1 VNGGGTLGTRA
12 PLIGIIGGIGSG
24 KSTVAAR
31 LASRGAVVIDA
42 DELTRELM
50 APGTPVTASIL
61 ARFGDEF
68 RRPDGSLDRAALG
81 RLVFSDPGRLA
92 ELESIVHPAVGELER
107 ERIRAADA
115 GRPAAIV
122 VEAVKLVEAGHA
134 GWCDE
139 VWLVVCEPEAQLARL
154 IGRGMAEP
162 DARQRIAA
170 QAASMPLWRS
180 AATRIVRTD
189 GSLAEVDKKVD
200 ALLEE
205 VRSGRR
211 S

>member
-1 VNGGGTLGTRA
+1 VNERGSLGTHA
-12 PLIGIIGGIGSG
+12 PLIGIIGPIGAG
-24 KSTVAAR
+24 KSTVAAH
-31 LASRGAVVIDA
+31 LATRGAVVIDA

-50 APGTPVTASIL
+50 APGTPVTAAVL

-68 RRPDGSLDRAALG
+68 RGPDGSLDRAALG
-81 RLVFSDPGRLA
+81 RLVFSDPERLA
-92 ELESIVHPAVGELER
+92 DLESIVHPAVGELER

-115 GRPAAIV
+115 SGPTAIV

-139 VWLVVCEPEAQLARL
+139 VWLVVCDPATQLARL
-154 IGRGMAEP
+154 IGRGMVEQ

-170 QAASMPLWRS
+170 QESSMPLWRA
-180 AATRIVRTD
+180 AATRVVRTD
-189 GSLAEVDKKVD
+189 DPLEDVDTQVD
-200 ALLEE
+200 ALLNEL
-205 VRSGRR
+205 RSGRR

>member
-1 VNGGGTLGTRA
+1 MNERGSLGTHA
-12 PLIGIIGGIGSG
+12 PLIGIIGPIGAG
-24 KSTVAAR
+24 KSTVAAH
-31 LASRGAVVIDA
+31 LATRGAVVIDA

-50 APGTPVTASIL
+50 APGTPVTAAVL

-68 RRPDGSLDRAALG
+68 RGPDGSLDRAALG
-81 RLVFSDPGRLA
+81 RLVFSDPERLA
-92 ELESIVHPAVGELER
+92 DLESIVHPAVGELER

-115 GRPAAIV
+115 GGPAAIV

-139 VWLVVCEPEAQLARL
+139 VWLVVCDPATQLARL
-154 IGRGMAEP
+154 IGRGMAEQ

-170 QAASMPLWRS
+170 QEASMPRWRA
-180 AATRIVRTD
+180 AATRVVLTD
-189 GSLAEVDKKVD
+189 APLEDVDTQVD
-200 ALLEE
+200 ALLNEL
-205 VRSGRR
+205 RSGRR